1 MLQEYAASA
10 LIFAIPVR
18 MNVLNLTASTASN
31 VKKNA
36 GHVQN
41 YVKKWLPDF
50 SSTVIINWK
59 ILYEIK
65 QYFPKLN

>member
-10 LIFAIPVR
+10 RTFAMPVR
-18 MNVLNLTASTASN
+18 MNVLSLTVNTASN

-41 YVKKWLPDF
+41 HVLTWLLNGF
-50 SSTVIINWK
+50 SQPR
-59 ILYEIK
+59 EI
-65 QYFPKLN
+65 FSRGSLNFGERLNNS